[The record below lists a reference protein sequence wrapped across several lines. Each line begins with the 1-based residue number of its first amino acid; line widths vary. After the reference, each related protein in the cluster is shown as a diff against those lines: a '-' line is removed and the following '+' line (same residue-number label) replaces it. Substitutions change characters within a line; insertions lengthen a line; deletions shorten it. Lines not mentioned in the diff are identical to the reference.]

1 MKINPV
7 YVLMLIGLLVLVPI
21 ARKIQQ
27 RPTAF
32 YGIAENQDIDLSLEY
47 AVMVKRILV
56 KEGEAVEAGQ
66 LLMVLERTNIPFL
79 RASLI
84 QEKKQLNAE
93 RDEIL
98 IKSRNRR
105 QELDQA
111 QTTAVFELENQL
123 AQLTAEQAQND
134 RLVQGLES
142 INTNSSSTTSETPEI
157 VALRAEQATV
167 TQPYILQK
175 GNLQKETQAELNS
188 LTAQLEK
195 IDLELA
201 ELEREFQTL
210 ELKSPIDGV
219 IGKVNF
225 VPGEQ
230 PSSRET
236 LLNIYRLHPD
246 QVTTYIP
253 EGQLTSLELG
263 DTLIVRSVQDQEYV
277 ISGQIIGLGNKIREL
292 PIRMRRDPTVQAWG
306 REVLLQIP
314 ADNLLMQGERV
325 LIEQIIE

>member
-7 YVLMLIGLLVLVPI
+7 YVLMLIGLLVLVPL

-32 YGIAENQDIDLSLEY
+32 YGIAENQDIDLSLEH

-56 KEGEAVEAGQ
+56 KEGEAVKAGQ

-79 RASLI
+79 RASLL
-84 QEKKQLNAE
+84 QEKKQLDAE
-93 RDEIL
+93 
-98 IKSRNRR
+98 R
-105 QELDQA
+105 QELLTKNNNRREELNQA
-111 QTTAVFELENQL
+111 QAAAAFELENQL
-123 AQLTAEQAQND
+123 TQLLAQQAQNE
-134 RLVQGLES
+134 RLLAGLES
-142 INTNSSSTTSETPEI
+142 VSTSAIAKETPEI
-157 VALRAEQATV
+157 TALKAEQATV

-175 GNLQKETQAELNS
+175 NNLQKETKAELNS
-188 LTAQLEK
+188 LTARLEK

-253 EGQLTSLELG
+253 EGQLTSLQLG
-263 DTLIVRSVQDQEYV
+263 DSLVVRSIQDQEYV

-292 PIRMRRDPTVQAWG
+292 PIRMRRDPEVQAWG
-306 REVLLQIP
+306 REVLLKIP
-314 ADNLLMQGERV
+314 DENALMQGERV
-325 LIEQIIE
+325 LIEQIID

>member
-7 YVLMLIGLLVLVPI
+7 YILMLIGLLVLVPL

-32 YGIAENQDIDLSLEY
+32 YGIAENQDIDLSLEH
-47 AVMVKRILV
+47 AVLVKRILV
-56 KEGEAVEAGQ
+56 KEGEAVKAGQ

-79 RASLI
+79 RASLT
-84 QEKKQLNAE
+84 QEKKQLDAE
-93 RDEIL
+93 REEMV
-98 IKSRNRR
+98 IKGRNRR

-111 QTTAVFELENQL
+111 QATAIFELENQL
-123 AQLTAEQAQND
+123 TQLTAEQAQNE
-134 RLVQGLES
+134 RLLSGLES
-142 INTNSSSTTSETPEI
+142 VTTKGTTPKETPEI
-157 VALRAEQATV
+157 AALRAEQATV
-167 TQPYILQK
+167 AQPYVLQK
-175 GNLQKETQAELNS
+175 DNLQRETKAELNS
-188 LTAQLEK
+188 LTARLEK

-230 PSSRET
+230 PSARET
-236 LLNIYRLHPD
+236 LLNIYLLHPD

-253 EGQLTSLELG
+253 EGQLTSLKLG
-263 DTLIVRSVQDQEYV
+263 DSLTVRSVQDQEYV

-292 PIRMRRDPTVQAWG
+292 PIRMRRDPEVQAWG
-306 REVLLQIP
+306 REVLLKIP
-314 ADNLLMQGERV
+314 EDNLLMQGERV
-325 LIEQIIE
+325 LIEQIID